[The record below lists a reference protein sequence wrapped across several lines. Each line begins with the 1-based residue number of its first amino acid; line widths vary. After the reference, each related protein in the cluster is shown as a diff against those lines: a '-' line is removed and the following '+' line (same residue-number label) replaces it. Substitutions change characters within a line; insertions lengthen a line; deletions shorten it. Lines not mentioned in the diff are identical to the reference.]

1 MSIYYQ
7 NWEELNVN
15 WEDEQRLWEEI
26 YIIVEELVGN
36 VGGARDPQ
44 ELEREIARN
53 LEKLEDTKK
62 EKLITVLIKLGNK
75 EYKEKKKKQENIK
88 VTVKDV
94 QTIMTDYLKIEISK
108 KD

>member
-26 YIIVEELVGN
+26 YIIIEELVG
-36 VGGARDPQ
+36 GSGARDPQ
-44 ELEREIARN
+44 EVEREIARN
-53 LEKLEDTKK
+53 LEKLEEPKR
-62 EKLITVLIKLGNK
+62 EKLITVLIKLGNE
-75 EYKEKKKKQENIK
+75 EYKEKKKKQEGIK

>member
-1 MSIYYQ
+1 M
-7 NWEELNVN
+7 
-15 WEDEQRLWEEI
+15 ED
-26 YIIVEELVGN
+26 
-36 VGGARDPQ
+36 P
-44 ELEREIARN
+44 
-53 LEKLEDTKK
+53 KK

>member
-15 WEDEQRLWEEI
+15 WEDEQRLWEDI
-26 YIIVEELVGN
+26 YLIIEELVAGS
-36 VGGARDPQ
+36 GARNPQ
-44 ELEREIARN
+44 ELENEIARN
-53 LEKLEDTKK
+53 LEKLPEPKK
-62 EKLITVLIKLGNK
+62 EKLITVLIKLGN
-75 EYKEKKKKQENIK
+75 EDYKEKKKKQESIK
-88 VTVKDV
+88 VTVKDI

>member
-15 WEDEQRLWEEI
+15 WEDEQRLWEDI
-26 YIIVEELVGN
+26 YLIIGELVDGS
-36 VGGARDPQ
+36 GARNPQ
-44 ELEREIARN
+44 ELEHDIVRN
-53 LEKLEDTKK
+53 LETLTEPKR

-75 EYKEKKKKQENIK
+75 DYKEKKKKQENIK
-88 VTVKDV
+88 VTVKDI

>member
-15 WEDEQRLWEEI
+15 WEDEQRLWQEI
-26 YIIVEELVGN
+26 YLIIEELVG
-36 VGGARDPQ
+36 GSGARDPQ
-44 ELEREIARN
+44 EVEREIARN
-53 LEKLEDTKK
+53 LEKLDQPKK
-62 EKLITVLIKLGNK
+62 EKLITVLIKMCNE
-75 EYKEKKKKQENIK
+75 EYKEKKMKQENIK
-88 VTVKDV
+88 VTVKDI

>member
-53 LEKLEDTKK
+53 LEKLEDPKK

>member
-26 YIIVEELVGN
+26 YLVDGS
-36 VGGARDPQ
+36 GARNPQ
-44 ELEREIARN
+44 ELEYDIVRN
-53 LEKLEDTKK
+53 LEKLPEPKR
-62 EKLITVLIKLGNK
+62 EKLITVLIKLGN
-75 EYKEKKKKQENIK
+75 EDYKEKKKKQENIK
-88 VTVKDV
+88 VTVKDI
-94 QTIMTDYLKIEISK
+94 QTIMTDYLKIEISN

>member
-26 YIIVEELVGN
+26 YVIVEELVGS
-36 VGGARDPQ
+36 GARDPQ
-44 ELEREIARN
+44 ELENEIARN
-53 LEKLEDTKK
+53 LEKLPEPKK
-62 EKLITVLIKLGNK
+62 EKLITVLIKLGN
-75 EYKEKKKKQENIK
+75 EDYKEKKKKKEGIK
-88 VTVKDV
+88 VTVKDI

>member
-53 LEKLEDTKK
+53 L
-62 EKLITVLIKLGNK
+62 
-75 EYKEKKKKQENIK
+75 
-88 VTVKDV
+88 
-94 QTIMTDYLKIEISK
+94 
-108 KD
+108 

>member
-26 YIIVEELVGN
+26 YLIIEQLVDQG
-36 VGGARDPQ
+36 GGARDPQ
-44 ELEREIARN
+44 EVEREIARN
-53 LEKLEDTKK
+53 LEKLEQPKK
-62 EKLITVLIKLGNK
+62 EKLITVLIKLGNE

-88 VTVKDV
+88 ITVKDI

>member
-1 MSIYYQ
+1 MAIYYQ

-26 YIIVEELVGN
+26 YIIVEEIVG
-36 VGGARDPQ
+36 GGARDPQ
-44 ELEREIARN
+44 ELEREITRN
-53 LEKLEDTKK
+53 LEKLDEPKK
-62 EKLITVLIKLGNK
+62 DKLITVLIKLGNE
-75 EYKEKKKKQENIK
+75 EYKEKKKKQEDIK
-88 VTVKDV
+88 VTVKDI

>member
-26 YIIVEELVGN
+26 YVIVVGS
-36 VGGARDPQ
+36 GARDPQ

-53 LEKLEDTKK
+53 LEKLPEPKK
-62 EKLITVLIKLGNK
+62 EKLITVLIKLGN
-75 EYKEKKKKQENIK
+75 EDYKEKKKKKEGIK

>member
-15 WEDEQRLWEEI
+15 WEDEQRLWEDI
-26 YIIVEELVGN
+26 YLIIEELVAGS
-36 VGGARDPQ
+36 GARNPQ
-44 ELEREIARN
+44 ELENEIARN
-53 LEKLEDTKK
+53 LEKLPEPKR
-62 EKLITVLIKLGNK
+62 EKLITVLIKLGN
-75 EYKEKKKKQENIK
+75 EDYKEKKKKQENIK
-88 VTVKDV
+88 VTVKDI

>member
-26 YIIVEELVGN
+26 YVIVEELVG

-44 ELEREIARN
+44 EVEREIARN
-53 LEKLEDTKK
+53 LEKLPEPKK
-62 EKLITVLIKLGNK
+62 EKLITVLIKLGN
-75 EYKEKKKKQENIK
+75 EDYKEKKKKKEGIK
-88 VTVKDV
+88 VTVKDI

>member
-1 MSIYYQ
+1 
-7 NWEELNVN
+7 
-15 WEDEQRLWEEI
+15 LWEEI
-26 YIIVEELVGN
+26 YIIVEELVGS
-36 VGGARDPQ
+36 GARDPQ

-53 LEKLEDTKK
+53 LEKLPEPKK
-62 EKLITVLIKLGNK
+62 EKLITVLIKLGN
-75 EYKEKKKKQENIK
+75 EDYKEKKKKKEGIK

>member
-26 YIIVEELVGN
+26 YLIIEELVDGSGDRN
-36 VGGARDPQ
+36 PQ
-44 ELEREIARN
+44 ELEYDIVRN
-53 LEKLEDTKK
+53 LEKLPEPKR
-62 EKLITVLIKLGNK
+62 EKLITVLIKLGN
-75 EYKEKKKKQENIK
+75 EDYKEKKKKQENIK
-88 VTVKDV
+88 VTVKDI
-94 QTIMTDYLKIEISK
+94 QTIMTDYLKIEISN

>member
-15 WEDEQRLWEEI
+15 WEDEQRLWEDI
-26 YIIVEELVGN
+26 YLIIEELVAGS
-36 VGGARDPQ
+36 GARNPQ
-44 ELEREIARN
+44 ELENEIARN
-53 LEKLEDTKK
+53 LEKLPEPKK
-62 EKLITVLIKLGNK
+62 EKLITVLIKLGN
-75 EYKEKKKKQENIK
+75 EDYKEKKKKQENIK
-88 VTVKDV
+88 VTVKDI

>member
-15 WEDEQRLWEEI
+15 WEDEQRLWQEIYLIIEEI
-26 YIIVEELVGN
+26 VAPGS
-36 VGGARDPQ
+36 GARDPREVEQ
-44 ELEREIARN
+44 EIARN
-53 LEKLEDTKK
+53 LEKLDQPKK
-62 EKLITVLIKLGNK
+62 DKLITVLIKMGNE
-75 EYKEKKKKQENIK
+75 EYKEKKKRQENIK
-88 VTVKDV
+88 VTVKDI